1 MEHSSGPAWAAAL
14 EGSAL
19 GNLMR
24 NSVVLYP
31 IANLLHILGLIL
43 LVGSMVALDLRLL
56 RFGRAVPAQAA
67 NAVLKPLAIAGFV
80 LMVVSGT
87 ALFAADARPLWGN
100 PVLRIKAAL
109 IAVGIVNAAAFN
121 LLWRKRLEHWDTEGP
136 ALGRAQAALSLVC
149 WLATAACGRLI
160 AYF

>member
-1 MEHSSGPAWAAAL
+1 MEHGTGPAWAAAL
-14 EGSAL
+14 ESSAL
-19 GNLMR
+19 GVVMR
-24 NSVVLYP
+24 DSAVLYP
-31 IANLLHILGLIL
+31 IANLTHILGLIL

-56 RFGRAVPAQAA
+56 GSGKVVPAQAA
-67 NAVLKPLAIAGFV
+67 ASVLRPLAVGGFV

-100 PVLRIKAAL
+100 PVVRIKAAL
-109 IAVGIVNAAAFN
+109 IVVGIANALLFN
-121 LLWRKRLEHWDTEGP
+121 LLWRKRLEHWDNAAP
-136 ALGRAQAALSLVC
+136 ALGRAQAALSLTC